1 VRANDALSGLV
12 LIILAAAMIAL
23 TASFPSFPGQKY
35 GPSLFPRILGSGIII
50 CGALL
55 VWRGLAQRRAGAPWI
70 EIAPWM
76 REPWRALSF
85 VLVIAM
91 LILYILA
98 AETIGFIPIA
108 IVFLLALFLWLGVRP
123 LSATLISI
131 ITTLVIFYFF
141 ASMLRVPL
149 PRGLLTNFL

>member
-12 LIILAAAMIAL
+12 LIVLAAAMIAL

-35 GPSLFPRILGSGIII
+35 GPALFPRILGTGIII

-55 VWRGLAQRRAGAPWI
+55 VWRGLAERRAGAPWVDV
-70 EIAPWM
+70 APWV
-76 REPWRALSF
+76 REPWRATSF
-85 VLVIAM
+85 VLVLAM
-91 LILYILA
+91 LLLYILA

-123 LSATLISI
+123 IPAVIIAVVATV
-131 ITTLVIFYFF
+131 VIFYFF
-141 ASMLRVPL
+141 AQTLRVPL
-149 PRGLLTNFL
+149 PRGLLTNLL